1 VDELELLIDFHV
13 DAERQ
18 GPGSPADLELAARLA
33 GIDSGR
39 LAASGPDI
47 IDIGCGTGASAIAL
61 ARDFNAT
68 VTAVDLFPQ
77 FLARL
82 EQQASA
88 LGLSNRITTVE
99 ADMTDLPFPDASFDV
114 VWSEGAAYNMGFA
127 SAVTA
132 WKRLLR
138 PGGVMAISEITWLT
152 SNRPAEID
160 DYWSREYP
168 EIDTAAT
175 KIAILQEN
183 GLSLRGYFILSE
195 SAWKEHYYQP
205 MEQRL
210 DDFLARHE
218 GNSIASEIVDAE
230 RREIELFGTYR
241 DHYGYGFY
249 VAALDTD

>member
-1 VDELELLIDFHV
+1 MDELELLIDFHV

>member
-1 VDELELLIDFHV
+1 
-13 DAERQ
+13 
-18 GPGSPADLELAARLA
+18 
-33 GIDSGR
+33 
-39 LAASGPDI
+39 
-47 IDIGCGTGASAIAL
+47 
-61 ARDFNAT
+61 
-68 VTAVDLFPQ
+68 
-77 FLARL
+77 
-82 EQQASA
+82 
-88 LGLSNRITTVE
+88 
-99 ADMTDLPFPDASFDV
+99 
-114 VWSEGAAYNMGFA
+114 
-127 SAVTA
+127 
-132 WKRLLR
+132 
-138 PGGVMAISEITWLT
+138 MAISEITWLT

>member
-18 GPGSPADLELAARLA
+18 GPGSPADFQFAARLA
-33 GIDSGR
+33 GLDAGEWN
-39 LAASGPDI
+39 I

-82 EQQASA
+82 EQRASA
-88 LGLSNRITTVE
+88 LGLSDRITTVK
-99 ADMTDLPFPDASFDV
+99 ADMTDLPFPDAAFDV
-114 VWSEGAAYNMGFA
+114 VWSEGASYNMGFA
-127 SAVTA
+127 AAVAA

-138 PGGVMAISEITWLT
+138 PGGVVAISEITWLT
-152 SNRPAEID
+152 SNRPAEIQD
-160 DYWSREYP
+160 HWSEEYP
-168 EIDTAAT
+168 EIDTAAA

-183 GLSLRGYFILSE
+183 GLSLRGYFVLSE
-195 SAWKEHYYQP
+195 SGWEEHYYQP

-218 GNSIASEIVDAE
+218 GNSIASEIVE
-230 RREIELFGTYR
+230 GESREIELFRTYR